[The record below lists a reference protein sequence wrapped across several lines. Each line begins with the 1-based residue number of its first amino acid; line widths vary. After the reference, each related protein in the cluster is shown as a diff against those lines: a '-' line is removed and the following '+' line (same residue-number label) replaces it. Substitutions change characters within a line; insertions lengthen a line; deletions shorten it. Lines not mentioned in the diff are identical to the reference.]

1 MRFEL
6 KILPVFQGDSIVV
19 NCIDDDFSILV
30 DTGTKRAYS
39 KGILKSEIAKKDK
52 FDLLV
57 LTHTDEDHIGGLIK
71 YLDDKKR
78 KQNVFTKI
86 WFNNG
91 EEINSN
97 LAQPST
103 QIPEILL
110 DDPDNLELSVS
121 QGISLEKNLKNIGL
135 SSNELIKA
143 GKIFNFGNVKITI
156 LSPDVSDLDN
166 FLVEWNLETEKQ
178 LQMSKASDFD
188 KPINELLKIKYTENG
203 TLANKTSIAFI
214 LNYDKKSIMLMG
226 DAYPS
231 VIEANLR
238 KLGYNETNK
247 CKLNS
252 VKVSHHG
259 STYGI
264 SPSLLEIID
273 CKDFIIST
281 NGSNGLPFKECL
293 ARIVAHRKEK
303 VFLHFNYKNEIT
315 QNIFSQQDFSDYNF
329 ELKYLTEENN
339 YTIKLSD

>member
-1 MRFEL
+1 MAIEL
-6 KILPVFQGDSIVV
+6 KILAVFQGDAIRID
-19 NCIDDDFSILV
+19 CIDDDFSILV

-39 KGILKSEIAKKDK
+39 KGIIKSEVDKTDK

-71 YLDDKKR
+71 YLDDKER
-78 KQNVFTKI
+78 KKNVFTNV
-86 WFNNG
+86 WFNSG
-91 EEINSN
+91 EVINSN
-97 LAQPST
+97 LAQPKT
-103 QIPEILL
+103 EIPKIIL
-110 DDPDNLELSVS
+110 DEPDNLELSIR

-135 SSNELIKA
+135 ESNELIKSGRIFQF
-143 GKIFNFGNVKITI
+143 GKIKITV
-156 LSPDVSDLDN
+156 LSPDISDLEN
-166 FLVEWNLETEKQ
+166 FLAEWDLETEKQ
-178 LQMSKASDFD
+178 LQMSKASDYD
-188 KPINELLKIKYTENG
+188 KPISELLKLNYIENG

-247 CKLNS
+247 CKLDI

-259 STYGI
+259 SSYGI
-264 SPSLLEIID
+264 SPTLLNIID

-281 NGSNGLPFKECL
+281 NGSNGLPYKECL
-293 ARIVAHRKEK
+293 ARVVAHRKEK
-303 VFLHFNYKNEIT
+303 VFLHFNYKNEVT
-315 QNIFSQQDFSDYNF
+315 QNIFSKQDFLDYNF
-329 ELKYLTEENN
+329 ELKYLTEEND

>member
-1 MRFEL
+1 MCIEL
-6 KILPVFQGDSIVV
+6 KILPVFQGDAIMV
-19 NCIDDDFSILV
+19 NCIDDDFNILV

-39 KGILKSEIAKKDK
+39 KGILKSEIDKTDK

-57 LTHTDEDHIGGLIK
+57 LTHTDEDHIGGLIQ
-71 YLDDKKR
+71 YLDDKER
-78 KQNVFTKI
+78 KQNVFKKI

-91 EEINSN
+91 EIINSN
-97 LAQPST
+97 LTQPST
-103 QIPEILL
+103 HIPEILL
-110 DDPDNLELSVS
+110 DDPDNLELSIT

-143 GKIFNFGNVKITI
+143 GKTSNFGNVKITI

-247 CKLNS
+247 CKLDS

-329 ELKYLTEENN
+329 ELKYLTEEND